1 MEIKLKRYMLNSSLL
16 STIVGGLIASAT
28 AYLVTKKTYDDQ
40 VKQAEK
46 TEEQLIKGLLQS
58 IHDEV
63 ETVYERYLE
72 TMGGKLESLNEM
84 EPLII
89 IYPLVSDFFS
99 VYNGNSF
106 LIGRISNNDLRKK
119 IIKTYTLAK
128 GMVDSFRLNNDL
140 VNKYEYA
147 YFLYSESQSDVHKN
161 QMSAH
166 YQSLINYAST
176 LKHAHNEFKK
186 EVSSLLRDL
195 RKAGVLNEE

>member
-28 AYLVTKKTYDDQ
+28 AYLVTNKTYNDQ

-128 GMVDSFRLNNDL
+128 GMVDSFKLNNDL

-147 YFLYSESQSDVHKN
+147 YFLYSESKSDVHKK

-195 RKAGVLNEE
+195 RKAGVLNEK

>member
-1 MEIKLKRYMLNSSLL
+1 MLNSSLL

-28 AYLVTKKTYDDQ
+28 AYLVTKKTYNDQ

-147 YFLYSESQSDVHKN
+147 YFLYSESQLDVHKN